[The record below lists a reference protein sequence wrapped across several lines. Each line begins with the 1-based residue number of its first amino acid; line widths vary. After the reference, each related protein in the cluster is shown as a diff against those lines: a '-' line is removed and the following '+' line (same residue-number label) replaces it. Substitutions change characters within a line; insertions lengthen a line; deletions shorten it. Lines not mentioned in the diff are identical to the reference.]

1 MIRASSGSPAPAR
14 RWWLLLLTAV
24 VLMFVYRFFFDGNVT
39 FKQSFAIVLW
49 AFLIVAIVTIPLLLG
64 TMALKGAWNED
75 PGTVIAANL
84 TLVLDR
90 ASTPKP
96 LYVLA
101 KQLDLFGFWLVWLLA
116 SGFGVALRKP
126 TGSALWGVAI
136 PWLLLVAIGV
146 GWAAIF

>member
-1 MIRASSGSPAPAR
+1 MV
-14 RWWLLLLTAV
+14 LLLTAV
-24 VLMFVYRFFFDGNVT
+24 VLMFVYRLLLRPENVT

-84 TLVLDR
+84 APVLDR

-116 SGFGVALRKP
+116 SGFRGRAAQAHGLGPVGRGHP
-126 TGSALWGVAI
+126 GCCWSRS
-136 PWLLLVAIGV
+136 GV
-146 GWAAIF
+146 GWAAIFRRVRNTLAAGPRAG